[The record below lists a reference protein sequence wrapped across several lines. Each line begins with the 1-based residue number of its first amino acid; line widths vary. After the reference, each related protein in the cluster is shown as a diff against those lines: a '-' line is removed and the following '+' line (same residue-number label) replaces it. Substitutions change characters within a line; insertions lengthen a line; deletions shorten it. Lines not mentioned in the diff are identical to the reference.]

1 MQDIYERGMNGSIKK
16 KHISNAPWPLF
27 YGTKDCQWCLY
38 AADPRQKQ
46 IQKQKQNKNKNKRLS
61 VVFVCSRSSAPG
73 NAKEVVKALIP
84 RGDLKRGRNF
94 KCVPECSHSFVHDIS

>member
-38 AADPRQKQ
+38 AADPRHREMQK
-46 IQKQKQNKNKNKRLS
+46 KL
-61 VVFVCSRSSAPG
+61 
-73 NAKEVVKALIP
+73 
-84 RGDLKRGRNF
+84 
-94 KCVPECSHSFVHDIS
+94 